1 MWKRRVP
8 PRNRGQSVDKEKH
21 AWLKGVMSSQL
32 DRTMGSG
39 DG

>member
-8 PRNRGQSVDKEKH
+8 PRNGGQSVDKDKKVR
-21 AWLKGVMSSQL
+21 LKGVVSGQL
-32 DRTMGSG
+32 DRTMGFC

>member
-8 PRNRGQSVDKEKH
+8 PRNGGQSVDKDKQ
-21 AWLKGVMSSQL
+21 AGWKGVVSSQL
-32 DRTMGSG
+32 DRTMGSV